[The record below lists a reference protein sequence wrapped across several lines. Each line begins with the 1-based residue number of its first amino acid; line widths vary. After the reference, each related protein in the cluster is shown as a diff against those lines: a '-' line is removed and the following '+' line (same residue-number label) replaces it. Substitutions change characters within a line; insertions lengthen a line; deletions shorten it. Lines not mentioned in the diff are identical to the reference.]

1 MSRGCSSAGR
11 LTERGGR
18 SAEGG
23 AWTGGPLEA
32 KVVES
37 LLCVGNDRQSVSPQ
51 GGFEAHMV
59 SGKAGEACKV

>member
-1 MSRGCSSAGR
+1 MAALVQGGSQREGAAQQREGRGQ
-11 LTERGGR
+11 
-18 SAEGG
+18 GG
-23 AWTGGPLEA
+23 ALEA

-51 GGFEAHMV
+51 GGSEAHMV

>member
-1 MSRGCSSAGR
+1 MAALVQGGSQRGPLSRG
-11 LTERGGR
+11 RGVD
-18 SAEGG
+18 
-23 AWTGGPLEA
+23 GGPLEA

-37 LLCVGNDRQSVSPQ
+37 LLCVGNDCQSVSPQ